1 MKNKLGVM
9 QGRLVNSEKKNKIQY
24 FPEKNWQLEFKLA
37 NLHKINTI
45 EWTVNYQNI
54 KKNPLYNGQLQE
66 IKILKKK
73 YNINIKSLTCDFFME
88 KPFFKKNFFNKR
100 NLYLKIL
107 SRVIKNGK
115 KIGIDFFILPLV
127 DKASIQDLNEEK
139 KLIIGLNNILKKIK
153 GSTRL
158 LLETDYKPSSVL
170 GFVKKFK
177 SFKVGIN
184 YDTGNSAALGYNFYD
199 ELTYFK
205 FVKNIH
211 IKDRFLNGNT
221 TRLGTGAWNYKKF
234 FLGLKKIN
242 YNKNLI
248 LQTARSRTGRHLEE
262 IVYSMNFIK
271 KFYV

>member
-1 MKNKLGVM
+1 MDASSLFLNEDSMVANIDFCGLV
-9 QGRLVNSEKKNKIQY
+9 GRAV
-24 FPEKNWQLEFKLA
+24 
-37 NLHKINTI
+37 
-45 EWTVNYQNI
+45 V
-54 KKNPLYNGQLQE
+54 
-66 IKILKKK
+66 
-73 YNINIKSLTCDFFME
+73 SLTHAI
-88 KPFFKKNFFNKR
+88 PGSNPIIGQNLIHL
-100 NLYLKIL
+100 LYLKIL